1 MNDTGTAALGADALT
16 PIIGAARASGRT
28 SLLEHEVY
36 ALLSHAGF
44 DVPRHAFWNGSP
56 GRVPAE
62 IGDFLEGLE
71 DAADEVILKI
81 ASPDLAH
88 KSEVGGLS
96 LSKKSLSSVAGA
108 ANTMWDVVGRR
119 APGAKRV
126 GILVVE
132 KLVPASGTPAAE
144 TLLSYKNDVAFGP
157 VLVLGL
163 GGLLT
168 EWYGALAPGA
178 STAILSPGDVRRNLE
193 AAVEKSPALKILF
206 ERSRAHAKAP
216 LALDEVAARLEAL
229 SESLSLFSPD
239 NSLGNP
245 TLEELE
251 VNPLLLCAD
260 GRWVA
265 ADGKARISERRVAR
279 ARRPLEKIEKLLAP
293 QSAVVIGASAHDT
306 NPGRIILRNL
316 KASETIGYGSLRAVH
331 PRVETIDGVPCLKS
345 VSDLAAPVDLAVVAI
360 PAAGARDAIRDLCA
374 GDLARAI
381 ILIPGGFS
389 ETGNHVLEDEIK
401 AALAESRKLPSGGPV
416 LVGGN
421 CLGVVSKH
429 AYNTFFLPQYKL
441 PFHDAPGDR
450 LVAVSQSGAYL
461 VSLTS
466 NLDGIVFPRASISYG
481 NQIDLT
487 AADFL
492 EYFEMDP
499 SVRVLAFYVEGFLPL
514 DGARFAAIARR
525 LTAAGRRVLVYK
537 AGRTPLGA
545 RAAQSHTA
553 SLAGDWEVA
562 RALLEGAGAVVAVTL
577 DMFEDNTK
585 AFTMLADRL
594 PSGRRLAVLS
604 NAGFECGAVLD
615 RLYELTLAAL
625 SPETKTRLAACL
637 PAIAH
642 ANNPV
647 DATPMADTA
656 AFVSAAEALL
666 RDPGVDAL
674 IVSPIPVTP
683 ALDDLAPDLSG
694 SHGENIYSPG
704 SLAQELLRLFRE
716 TAKPLVVNVD
726 SGRLYDAFVDVLQR
740 GGIPVYRKIDRAS
753 RALSALCS

>member
-1 MNDTGTAALGADALT
+1 MN
-16 PIIGAARASGRT
+16 RA

-36 ALLSHAGF
+36 ALLASGGF
-44 DVPRHAFWNGSP
+44 DVPRHVFWEGAP
-56 GRVPAE
+56 GDPPRRIQE
-62 IGDFLEGLE
+62 FLEGVPGG
-71 DAADEVILKI
+71 EVVLKI

-88 KSEVGGLS
+88 KSDVGGLS
-96 LSKKSLSSVAGA
+96 LSKKSPESISA
-108 ANTMWDVVGRR
+108 AARKMWEDVGRR
-119 APGAKRV
+119 APGASRL

-144 TLLSYKNDVAFGP
+144 ALLSFKNDLAFGP
-157 VLVLGL
+157 VLVFGL

-168 EWYGALAPGA
+168 EWYGQMAPGA
-178 STAILSPGDVRRNLE
+178 TTAILRPGDVQRDLQ
-193 AAVEKSPALKILF
+193 AAVDTSPALKIFF
-206 ERSRAHAKAP
+206 ESSRASAKAP
-216 LALDEVAARLEAL
+216 LSLDKVAARLETL
-229 SESLSLFSPD
+229 SKNLIFSFSPE
-239 NSLGNP
+239 NSLGNR

-251 VNPLLLCAD
+251 INPVLLCAD

-265 ADGKARISERRVAR
+265 ADGKARFSERRVAR
-279 ARRPLEKIEKLLAP
+279 VRRPLEKISHLLAP
-293 QSAVVIGASAHDT
+293 KSAVVFGASANEA

-316 KASETIGYGSLRAVH
+316 KASETIAYGGLRAIH
-331 PRVETIDGVPCLKS
+331 PRVESIDGVPCLKS
-345 VSDLAAPVDLAVVAI
+345 AKDLPGPVDLAVVAI
-360 PAAGARDAIRDLCA
+360 PAGAARDAIRDLCA
-374 GDLARAI
+374 NDLARAI

-389 ETGNHVLEDEIK
+389 ETGNRALEDEIRS
-401 AALAESRKLPSGGPV
+401 ALAGSRLLPSGGPV

-461 VSLTS
+461 VSFTS

-514 DGARFAAIARR
+514 DGARFAAATRR

-537 AGRTPLGA
+537 AGRTALGA
-545 RAAQSHTA
+545 RAAESHTA
-553 SLAGDWEVA
+553 SLAGDWDIA
-562 RALLEGAGAVVAVTL
+562 RALLEGAGAVVATTL
-577 DMFEDNTK
+577 DMFEDHTK
-585 AFTMLADRL
+585 IFTMLGDRV

-615 RLYELTLAAL
+615 RLYELTPAAL
-625 SPETKTRLAACL
+625 SLETKARLAACL

-642 ANNPV
+642 QDNPV

-666 RDPGVDAL
+666 ADPGVDSL

-683 ALDDLAPDLSG
+683 ALDDLAPDPSG
-694 SHGENIYSPG
+694 SHGENIYAPG
-704 SLAQELLRLFRE
+704 SLSQELLRLFKK